1 MSVGAIVTPVPHHRN
16 NWQRR
21 IREPCGDALSAPAA
35 LARARCPRVHR
46 VGALDQEIG
55 EPVSPA
61 LMAVGLI
68 QAIEDNNGNR
78 KLVRGVP
85 TFKGSVGTKAE
96 TGEAGIRQANGPIP
110 G

>member
-1 MSVGAIVTPVPHHRN
+1 
-16 NWQRR
+16 
-21 IREPCGDALSAPAA
+21 
-35 LARARCPRVHR
+35 
-46 VGALDQEIG
+46 LDREIG
-55 EPVSPA
+55 EPVPPA

-68 QAIEDNNGNR
+68 QAIEDNDRNR

-85 TFKGSVGTKAE
+85 TFNGSVVNKAE

>member
-1 MSVGAIVTPVPHHRN
+1 
-16 NWQRR
+16 
-21 IREPCGDALSAPAA
+21 
-35 LARARCPRVHR
+35 
-46 VGALDQEIG
+46 LDREIG

>member
-1 MSVGAIVTPVPHHRN
+1 M
-16 NWQRR
+16 
-21 IREPCGDALSAPAA
+21 
-35 LARARCPRVHR
+35 
-46 VGALDQEIG
+46 
-55 EPVSPA
+55 SPA

-68 QAIEDNNGNR
+68 QAMEDNNGNR
-78 KLVRGVP
+78 KLVWGVP